1 MGQDIGNDEQ
11 SGQFF
16 EETTLSGQ
24 KSGLYTIQASGSQI
38 DVSVVGCLVWKY
50 IMDAISH
57 LSSFYYL
64 CFVRDHLIASITCIQ
79 KRQAMLSLQC

>member
-16 EETTLSGQ
+16 EGTTSSGQ

-50 IMDAISH
+50 IMLAYLISH
-57 LSSFYYL
+57 P
-64 CFVRDHLIASITCIQ
+64 SII
-79 KRQAMLSLQC
+79 SLLLGII